1 MFTRAKI
8 KVSIGRILEL
18 SYSKNEGVTKSLV
31 TGSKNFKVKI
41 NEDGK
46 VKVDGSAGVVTFNGD
61 PALQGLGAKLK
72 AASVTFKEGDDGDI
86 AYDASYH
93 FYGAGSITLSGS
105 FDPFELIQACSGWL
119 CRAARAINADSRK
132 DKIMKEVMID

>member
-8 KVSIGRILEL
+8 KVSIGKILEL
-18 SYSKNEGVTKSLV
+18 SYSKNEGVTKGLV
-31 TGSKNFKVKI
+31 TGTKNFKVKI

-46 VKVDGSAGVVTFNGD
+46 VKVYGSAGVVTFNGD
-61 PALQGLGAKLK
+61 SALQGLGAKLK
-72 AASVTFKEGDDGDI
+72 AASITFREGEGEEVV
-86 AYDASYH
+86 YDASYH

-119 CRAARAINADSRK
+119 CRAAKAINADRRK
-132 DKIMKEVMID
+132 DKIMKEIMVD